1 MNPNTRHHILAENLA
16 SAFVLNAESPA
27 HSAREFTTTGA
38 VFLLVR
44 TLHQLGEFLP
54 VVRLAAAQL
63 GMPPAELVEL
73 LPTEDE
79 AADVREL
86 FDSIGG

>member
-1 MNPNTRHHILAENLA
+1 MNPNARRHILAENLA
-16 SAFVLNAESPA
+16 SAYTLNAESAP
-27 HSAREFTTTGA
+27 HSSQELATTGA
-38 VFLLVR
+38 ALLLVR
-44 TLHQLGEFLP
+44 VLHQIGEFLP

>member
-1 MNPNTRHHILAENLA
+1 MNPNARHHILAENLA

-27 HSAREFTTTGA
+27 YSAREFTTTGA
-38 VFLLVR
+38 VILLVR

>member
-1 MNPNTRHHILAENLA
+1 MNPNARRHILAENLA
-16 SAFVLNAESPA
+16 SAYTLNAESAPYSSQEA
-27 HSAREFTTTGA
+27 STTGA

-44 TLHQLGEFLP
+44 VLHQIGEFDP

-63 GMPPAELVEL
+63 GMSPEDLNAY

-79 AADVREL
+79 AADCREL
-86 FDSIGG
+86 FDSIAG

>member
-1 MNPNTRHHILAENLA
+1 MNPNARHHILAENLA

-44 TLHQLGEFLP
+44 TLHQLGEFCL